1 LAATLGE
8 AQQHLQK
15 YLRNLWPCPARG
27 FSASWRVFPIAPRE
41 CRPGWHQMAKTAHR
55 SQYAS
60 TAQLEKFLNQA
71 FETTDSRQVCLALGE
86 AVRAQNVTAI
96 AIASGIER
104 AHLYGAFASERGP
117 RLSTVTKVITAL
129 RMSLVA
135 VQSPMG
141 ALERCSPQQ
150 PVHGHLRYTTPAGV
164 AGLLNP
170 ALGTSDLRAICST
183 FREII
188 RAQENVAEF
197 ARRIQIGRTRLYR
210 SFMDDRSPEFTTVL
224 TILRAFGLQL
234 RVKRVCKPK
243 ASLDRYSSPSLG
255 KSAEMV
261 LPQQLPVEFPT
272 MVEA

>member
-1 LAATLGE
+1 
-8 AQQHLQK
+8 
-15 YLRNLWPCPARG
+15 
-27 FSASWRVFPIAPRE
+27 
-41 CRPGWHQMAKTAHR
+41 MAKTPNRPRHAN
-55 SQYAS
+55 

-96 AIASGIER
+96 ATASGIER

-135 VQSPMG
+135 VQSPMC
-141 ALERCSPQQ
+141 ALERCGPQHQ
-150 PVHGHLRYTTPAGV
+150 LHGHLRYTTPAGV
-164 AGLLNP
+164 AELLNP
-170 ALGTSDLRAICST
+170 ALEASDLRAICST
-183 FREII
+183 FGEII

-210 SFMDDRSPEFTTVL
+210 SFMGDRSPEFTTVL

-234 RVKRVCKPK
+234 RVKRVCKRKP
-243 ASLDRYSSPSLG
+243 SLERYSRRSLA
-255 KSAEMV
+255 KPADMV
-261 LPQQLPVEFPT
+261 LPQQLPVDFPT